1 MSTVCLAMVCKNEA
15 EFIARALRSAKP
27 FIDRWVV
34 VDTGSTDGTQDI
46 IRAEMQGI
54 PGTLHE
60 RPWLNWAHNR
70 TEAVQLGKESGAE
83 FVLILD
89 ADEKLLIPE
98 SLDLVLDPDKAYWV
112 TIQYGSMRYA
122 RPNILSVKHNWHYVG
137 VTHEY
142 LTLEPDQPPAVLLPI
157 DVETHPV
164 RTNKTPEKCQL
175 DADLL
180 SAALKDEPD
189 NARYV
194 FYLAQSY
201 RDSMQ
206 PDKAIEWYGKRASM
220 GGWYEEVWYSLFQI
234 GELKAR
240 TGAPEHEII
249 GAYLNAFDY
258 NPRRAEALGALARW
272 LRQKQ
277 RYHSALMFAERA
289 LATPQPDEKLFVE
302 TSYYTWL
309 NLDEFAV
316 AAFWCG
322 RFADAA
328 KACDKLL
335 KVAPPQEHE
344 RIAKNRQFSLDKL
357 GPQGS

>member
-1 MSTVCLAMVCKNEA
+1 MRLA
-15 EFIARALRSAKP
+15 
-27 FIDRWVV
+27 
-34 VDTGSTDGTQDI
+34 QDSRFHLI
-46 IRAEMQGI
+46 GI
-54 PGTLHE
+54 
-60 RPWLNWAHNR
+60 NY
-70 TEAVQLGKESGAE
+70 Q
-83 FVLILD
+83 
-89 ADEKLLIPE
+89 
-98 SLDLVLDPDKAYWV
+98 
-112 TIQYGSMRYA
+112 
-122 RPNILSVKHNWHYVG
+122 
-137 VTHEY
+137 
-142 LTLEPDQPPAVLLPI
+142 
-157 DVETHPV
+157 
-164 RTNKTPEKCQL
+164 
-175 DADLL
+175 
-180 SAALKDEPD
+180 DEPD